1 MKIWTIES
9 YKFLNLRVQIPNST
23 FMYRL
28 TIFMSLLLLLGMC
41 KQTKQSS
48 NKQITKP
55 LIVDKTAGGWQIL
68 FDGKTTNGWRNY
80 GKKTISGWK
89 VVNGV
94 LHNSGDGSDHGG
106 DIITIGEYEDF
117 ELYLEWK
124 IAKKSN
130 SGIFYHVNEAG
141 GEAIYDSGPEYQLL
155 DDKGWPTKLKDSQ
168 YSGANYAMNPPVN
181 SQVKPLDQWNKARI
195 IVKDSHVEHW
205 LNGTKVVDYEL
216 WSDDWEKN
224 IQACKWKEHPNYGI
238 YKRGHIGLQDHGGL
252 TMFRN
257 IKIKDLTD
265 YGTPIFNGK
274 NLDGWKINGTEK
286 WYVENGELICESGPD
301 KKYGYL
307 TSDKKY
313 KDFILRLKFKQEAD
327 GNSGVFFRSSIT
339 GTKIAG
345 WQVEVAPKDHDTGGI
360 YESYGRGWLHKIPKE
375 KEDVLKEGD
384 WNDMIIKVQG
394 DRVMVWLNAVLMTDL
409 KDAKIGEANGVI
421 ALQIHDGGGI
431 KVRWKDISVKEL

>member
-1 MKIWTIES
+1 M
-9 YKFLNLRVQIPNST
+9 YKF
-23 FMYRL
+23 
-28 TIFMSLLLLLGMC
+28 TILLSFVLLLSMC
-41 KQTKQSS
+41 KQTSKTTS
-48 NKQITKP
+48 KELAKP
-55 LIVDKTAGGWQIL
+55 LTVNNTDSEWQLL
-68 FDGKTTNGWRNY
+68 FDGKTTNGWRGY
-80 GKKTISGWK
+80 GKETISGWK
-89 VVNGV
+89 VVDGV

-106 DIITIGEYEDF
+106 DIITMGKYEDF

-124 IAKKSN
+124 IAKESN
-130 SGIFYHVNEAG
+130 SGIFYHVNEDG
-141 GEAIYDSGPEYQLL
+141 GKAIYDSGPEYQLL
-155 DDKGWPTKLKDSQ
+155 DDNGWPTKLKDSQ
-168 YSGANYAMNPPVN
+168 YSGANYDMNPPVN
-181 SQVKPLDQWNKARI
+181 AKVKPLDEFNETRI

-216 WSDDWEKN
+216 WSDDWKKN
-224 IQACKWKEHPNYGI
+224 IQAGKWKEHPNYGI

-252 TMFRN
+252 TMYRN
-257 IKIKDLTD
+257 IKIKNLTD

-274 NLDGWKINGTEK
+274 DLDGWKINGTEK
-286 WYVENGELICESGPD
+286 WFVENGELICESGPD

-307 TSDKKY
+307 TTDKTY

-327 GNSGVFFRSSIT
+327 GNSGVFFRSSID

-360 YESYGRGWLHKIPKE
+360 YESYGRGWLHKIPEKKE
-375 KEDVLKEGD
+375 NILKEGE

-409 KDAKIGEANGVI
+409 KDTKIGKADGVI